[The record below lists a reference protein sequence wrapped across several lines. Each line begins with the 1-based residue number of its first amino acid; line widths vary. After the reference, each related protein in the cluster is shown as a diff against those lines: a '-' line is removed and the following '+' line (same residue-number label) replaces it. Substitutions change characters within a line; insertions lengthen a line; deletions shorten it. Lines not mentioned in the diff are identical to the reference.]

1 MTTEVL
7 DEAMTPIQEKV
18 KAIYLTVD
26 DLKIAASIL
35 YNAYVDD
42 PLFVDIFQAEK
53 EANWENI
60 LKPFLLLHYRQFF
73 ESVA

>member
-42 PLFVDIFQAEK
+42 PLFVDIFPSDFISDK
-53 EANWENI
+53 S
-60 LKPFLLLHYRQFF
+60 P
-73 ESVA
+73 